1 MQVFLEK
8 SPQGPRER
16 VVVEFTVNEL
26 GELSEFENKN
36 RANIQLFEEA
46 NGLLKQG
53 EKWEPIY
60 KKSRLQSERKRQVF
74 QF

>member
-8 SPQGPRER
+8 SLQVPRER
-16 VVVEFTVNEL
+16 VVVAFTVNEL

-46 NGLLKQG
+46 RSPPQTG
-53 EKWEPIY
+53 
-60 KKSRLQSERKRQVF
+60 RKMDANL
-74 QF
+74 

>member
-36 RANIQLFEEA
+36 RANIQLFEETKEPPQTGRKMDA
-46 NGLLKQG
+46 NL
-53 EKWEPIY
+53 
-60 KKSRLQSERKRQVF
+60 
-74 QF
+74 

>member
-1 MQVFLEK
+1 
-8 SPQGPRER
+8 
-16 VVVEFTVNEL
+16 L